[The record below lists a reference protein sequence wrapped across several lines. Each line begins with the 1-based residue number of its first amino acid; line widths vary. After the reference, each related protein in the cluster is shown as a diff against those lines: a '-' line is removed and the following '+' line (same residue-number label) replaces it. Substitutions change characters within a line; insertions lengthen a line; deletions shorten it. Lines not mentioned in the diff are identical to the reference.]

1 MCDTVGAAAYIRV
14 LSVSEATSVEFFM
27 IPSKWYKW
35 APADAVALE
44 TEFSQVQ
51 VAWLVLM
58 FHCPTF
64 TTNLAWQGWP
74 RQILLLEER
83 HFGYPSKARKSLPNL
98 PK

>member
-1 MCDTVGAAAYIRV
+1 V
-14 LSVSEATSVEFFM
+14 
-27 IPSKWYKW
+27 
-35 APADAVALE
+35 PADAVALE

-74 RQILLLEER
+74 RQSLLLEER
-83 HFGYPSKARKSLPNL
+83 HFGYPSKARKSLPKYKLRMGTNHTL
-98 PK
+98 LSTY